1 MRALLEKPP
10 DQPALE
16 RFQAA
21 GYRLAILTK
30 TDGVVSWRYVDVDY
44 RTRSEPEDIIAA
56 LTVLSA

>member
-1 MRALLEKPP
+1 VRALLKKPP

-30 TDGVVSWRYVDVDY
+30 TDGVVSGAMLMWI
-44 RTRSEPEDIIAA
+44 TEP
-56 LTVLSA
+56 VLSLKTLSRP